1 MGTPPLARQRPKA
14 STQGNGMLSSYNDTA
29 CRTMRT
35 SHDGLG
41 HRTTLQASYD
51 GPEHRTTLAS
61 CNGVHVVRCARRAT
75 PGALYDSSIAR
86 GRRPSYD
93 ENIARRA
100 AALYE
105 RGILRC
111 LTSVVR
117 LQKHPT
123 TRPESYEGGS
133 CFETSNATQKAC
145 QKVIVYCW
153 IVDGAEPPNTHPT
166 YAIFSKVKLF
176 YVNFAR
182 TEAAIW

>member
-123 TRPESYEGGS
+123 TRPASYEGGS
-133 CFETSNATQKAC
+133 CFETPQPLRELSEARLT
-145 QKVIVYCW
+145 
-153 IVDGAEPPNTHPT
+153 THG
-166 YAIFSKVKLF
+166 
-176 YVNFAR
+176 
-182 TEAAIW
+182 